1 MAYVA
6 LYRAYRPQKFSE
18 VVGQEH
24 VIKTLQNAIKLNKV
38 AHAYLFCGPRGTGKT
53 TLAKIMAKAMNCESG
68 PTIEPCCECE
78 ICKGITKG
86 IVSDVIEIDA
96 ASNNSAE
103 DIRSLRE
110 TVKFLP
116 SQGRYK
122 IYIIDEVHM
131 LSTAA
136 FNALLKT
143 LEEPPSHV
151 IFILATTEPYKLPNT
166 ILSRCQRFDF
176 SSISLDDILKRLK
189 IVAEEENIKISNEA
203 LHQIALSAEGGMR
216 DALSLFDQAI
226 SYSVNDEI
234 TLNDVLDISGNIS
247 YMSMI
252 ELLNDAK
259 KADGPS
265 AIKLVDD
272 IIKNG
277 KEVPRII
284 NDLILFLRDM
294 LLYKNNAILDEKLMY
309 DNQEF
314 QNLANTTK
322 ASIIYSWI
330 NILNDALNQMRF
342 STQKR
347 AYLELAIL
355 KMSDAKENDNA
366 SLSER
371 LLSLEHEFDKL
382 MAVNKPSRINSGFQP
397 EFSSNEDL
405 IRLRNESRQE
415 VRVEPVVNNI
425 PQAEP
430 VKPIEQ
436 IVPQVENI
444 GIPEEVSEPK
454 LEIIV
459 PDDEI
464 NVDDIYDVL
473 KDASKESKEILSKA
487 FTEMKIRY
495 SELYTI
501 QMLTRGNIV
510 AASKD
515 SFIIEL
521 ADSAFCNRIMNYEN
535 FVKIIEILNEYDLNI
550 KDYICIPKEV
560 WSKIKVDYMNKYKK
574 GGEIKLDPVR
584 TNVKRRKVPEVKIE
598 SEEDKIINSTKE
610 FFDNDD
616 LIVEE

>member
-1 MAYVA
+1 
-6 LYRAYRPQKFSE
+6 
-18 VVGQEH
+18 
-24 VIKTLQNAIKLNKV
+24 
-38 AHAYLFCGPRGTGKT
+38 
-53 TLAKIMAKAMNCESG
+53 
-68 PTIEPCCECE
+68 
-78 ICKGITKG
+78 
-86 IVSDVIEIDA
+86 
-96 ASNNSAE
+96 
-103 DIRSLRE
+103 
-110 TVKFLP
+110 
-116 SQGRYK
+116 
-122 IYIIDEVHM
+122 M
-131 LSTAA
+131 LSPAA

-234 TLNDVLDISGNIS
+234 TLDDVLDISGNIS

-252 ELLNDAK
+252 DLLNYAK

-314 QNLANTTK
+314 QALANMTK

-371 LLSLEHEFDKL
+371 LMSLEGKDLQDFLFTPEEIKDEQKIFKSAISFDKRENL
-382 MAVNKPSRINSGFQP
+382 NLDSPEQNDINI
-397 EFSSNEDL
+397 NE
-405 IRLRNESRQE
+405 E
-415 VRVEPVVNNI
+415 
-425 PQAEP
+425 
-430 VKPIEQ
+430 K
-436 IVPQVENI
+436 
-444 GIPEEVSEPK
+444 
-454 LEIIV
+454 
-459 PDDEI
+459 
-464 NVDDIYDVL
+464 
-473 KDASKESKEILSKA
+473 
-487 FTEMKIRY
+487 M
-495 SELYTI
+495 
-501 QMLTRGNIV
+501 
-510 AASKD
+510 
-515 SFIIEL
+515 
-521 ADSAFCNRIMNYEN
+521 
-535 FVKIIEILNEYDLNI
+535 
-550 KDYICIPKEV
+550 
-560 WSKIKVDYMNKYKK
+560 
-574 GGEIKLDPVR
+574 
-584 TNVKRRKVPEVKIE
+584 
-598 SEEDKIINSTKE
+598 
-610 FFDNDD
+610 
-616 LIVEE
+616 